1 MVIRDLLQSALAL
14 TAVLPLALAGQAGDE
29 IRRPGGETGIVG
41 VIADRETQR
50 PVEGAVITLWTLEG
64 EPISVLS
71 DASGRFVFGRLAD
84 GRFNVSVERIGYQ
97 EFTGSVTFRADV
109 GLRLTID
116 LVQEAVELEPL
127 IVVSEERSRSL
138 SAQGFYER
146 QQRGIGRFVTREQ
159 IDSRNSVR
167 MSDVLETMAGV
178 RMSTAGRSRQQAVV
192 LLRGGCVA
200 DVYLDGI
207 RTVTPFPVDALV
219 QPSDVEAV
227 EVYHGS
233 ETPARYGMTNC
244 GTVLIWTRVPNP
256 GIRGS
261 QTGSNRVLGV
271 LGLTAIVFLLM
282 R

>member
-1 MVIRDLLQSALAL
+1 MVIRDLLQFALAL
-14 TAVLPLALAGQAGDE
+14 TAVLPSVLAGQAGDE
-29 IRRPGGETGIVG
+29 VRRSGWESGIVG

-64 EPISVLS
+64 EAISVLS
-71 DASGRFVFGRLAD
+71 DASGRFVFNRLAD
-84 GRFNVSVERIGYQ
+84 GRFNISVERIGYQ
-97 EFTGSVTFRADV
+97 EFTGSITFRDDV

-127 IVVSEERSRSL
+127 FVVSEERSRSL

-146 QQRGIGRFVTREQ
+146 QQRGIGRFVTRDQ

-207 RTVTPFPVDALV
+207 RTVAPFPVDALV

-256 GIRGS
+256 ATPGS

-271 LGLTAIVFLLM
+271 LGLTAIAFLLM